1 MKSSGIGGQAV
12 LEGVMMRNRDRY
24 AVAVRKPDGEIS
36 VNNWNTGSVRDRHIL
51 LRLPVVRGV
60 VAFIESLILGIK
72 TLTYSS
78 SFIEENEE
86 QSEKVEVAEV
96 STRKEMLENIL
107 IVALSILL
115 AVGFF
120 MILPFAMSKLFQS
133 RVHSQMILTVI
144 EAALK
149 ILLFLGYVVAISFL
163 SDIKRTL
170 MYHGAEHKTIN
181 CVENGLD
188 LTVENVKKQSR
199 FHRRCGTSFLL
210 VVMLVSIIFFF
221 FIQID
226 NLWLQMLYR
235 VLLIPVVAGV
245 SFELI
250 QFVGNSDNKLVLWIS
265 KPGLWLQRLTTREPD
280 DGMIEVA
287 IASVEAVFDW
297 RAYQAELQKEMARRS
312 RRKKKAE
319 KRKKELA
326 KEKEEA
332 AFADE
337 DTETYDET
345 GIFTGKPE
353 ETDETVWSRSGAT
366 VMEKPETENKK
377 AVESLSN
384 EEKTKEDQ
392 KEPET
397 DREEAVESL
406 PKREKK
412 KTDRKKSEVN
422 WEAVKE
428 AAEEDVKEHVS
439 EKEDIIPENNS
450 EKPAVEV
457 PEDNKKTE
465 KAAKE
470 QTRAGRKPQKTDNRT
485 EKQCGNTEKAAD
497 AQDNTSEVRRRRSSV
512 SPKQEKKSGGVAGI
526 LDRLPKSKKR
536 RELEAREERYRNR
549 AAERM
554 RQIKEQEAKEAAHE
568 RAYQEAKKRR
578 AERLA
583 ATQELPKLDEG
594 RIAAPKVTIE
604 QEADE
609 LKSLDRFFDDKK
621 N

>member
-12 LEGVMMRNRDRY
+12 LEGVMMRNRDKY

-36 VNNWNTGSVRDRHIL
+36 VKNWNTGSVRDRHIL
-51 LRLPVVRGV
+51 LRLPIIRGV
-60 VAFIESLILGIK
+60 AAFIESLILGIK

-78 SFIEENEE
+78 SFIEEDV
-86 QSEKVEVAEV
+86 EKAGQVEVAEV
-96 STRKEMLENIL
+96 SDRKEMLENIL

-115 AVGFF
+115 AIGFF
-120 MILPFAMSKLFQS
+120 MILPFAVSKLFQS
-133 RVHSQMILTVI
+133 RVHSQMMLSVI

-188 LTVENVKKQSR
+188 LTVENVKTQSR
-199 FHRRCGTSFLL
+199 YHRRCGTSFLL

-235 VLLIPVVAGV
+235 ILLVPVVAGV

-250 QFVGNSDNKLVLWIS
+250 QFVGNSDNRLVLWIS
-265 KPGLWLQRLTTREPD
+265 TPGLWLQKLTTREPD

-297 RAYQAELQKEMARRS
+297 RAYQAEVQKEKARRA
-312 RRKKKAE
+312 RRKKKAA
-319 KRKKELA
+319 KKE
-326 KEKEEA
+326 EEENS
-332 AFADE
+332 FARPDE
-337 DTETYDET
+337 EIQQMPVEDQD
-345 GIFTGKPE
+345 
-353 ETDETVWSRSGAT
+353 DQAS
-366 VMEKPETENKK
+366 EKPESVDESVWSQSGAGTVTEEPERQPKREETMIPEKENKK
-377 AVESLSN
+377 
-384 EEKTKEDQ
+384 EEKT
-392 KEPET
+392 
-397 DREEAVESL
+397 AG
-406 PKREKK
+406 KK
-412 KTDRKKSEVN
+412 KQDDRKKPV
-422 WEAVKE
+422 
-428 AAEEDVKEHVS
+428 EEKKQEGRKARKSVE
-439 EKEDIIPENNS
+439 EKKQDDRKL
-450 EKPAVEV
+450 EKPVE
-457 PEDNKKTE
+457 EKKTGDRKIKKPVEE
-465 KAAKE
+465 K
-470 QTRAGRKPQKTDNRT
+470 
-485 EKQCGNTEKAAD
+485 KQDSRE
-497 AQDNTSEVRRRRSSV
+497 
-512 SPKQEKKSGGVAGI
+512 EKKSEEKTASEKRERRGEERRKPAKKSGSAGI
-526 LDRLPKSKKR
+526 FDRLPKSKKR
-536 RELEAREERYRNR
+536 RELEEREARYRNR

-554 RQIKEQEAKEAAHE
+554 RQIKEQEAREAAHE
-568 RAYQEAKKRR
+568 KAYQEAKKRR

-594 RIAAPKVTIE
+594 RTAAPKVTVE
-604 QEADE
+604 QDADD

>member
-12 LEGVMMRNRDRY
+12 LEGVMMRNRDKY

-36 VNNWNTGSVRDRHIL
+36 VKNWNTGSVRDRHIL
-51 LRLPVVRGV
+51 LRLPVIRGV
-60 VAFIESLILGIK
+60 AAFIESLILGIK

-78 SFIEENEE
+78 SFIEEDV
-86 QSEKVEVAEV
+86 EKAGQVEVAEV
-96 STRKEMLENIL
+96 SDRKEMLENIL

-115 AVGFF
+115 AIGFF
-120 MILPFAMSKLFQS
+120 MILPFAVSKLFQS
-133 RVHSQMILTVI
+133 RVHSQMMLSVI

-188 LTVENVKKQSR
+188 LTVENVKTQSR
-199 FHRRCGTSFLL
+199 YHRRCGTSFLL

-235 VLLIPVVAGV
+235 ILLVPVVAGV

-250 QFVGNSDNKLVLWIS
+250 QFVGNSDNRLVLWIS
-265 KPGLWLQRLTTREPD
+265 TPGLWLQKLTTREPD

-297 RAYQAELQKEMARRS
+297 RAYQAEVQKEKARRA
-312 RRKKKAE
+312 RRKKKAA
-319 KRKKELA
+319 KKE
-326 KEKEEA
+326 EEENS
-332 AFADE
+332 FARPDE
-337 DTETYDET
+337 EIQQMPVEDQD
-345 GIFTGKPE
+345 
-353 ETDETVWSRSGAT
+353 DQAS
-366 VMEKPETENKK
+366 EKPESVDESVWSQSGAGTVTEEPERQPKREETMIPEKENKK
-377 AVESLSN
+377 
-384 EEKTKEDQ
+384 EEKT
-392 KEPET
+392 
-397 DREEAVESL
+397 AG
-406 PKREKK
+406 KK
-412 KTDRKKSEVN
+412 KQDDRKKPV
-422 WEAVKE
+422 
-428 AAEEDVKEHVS
+428 EEKKQEGRKARKSVE
-439 EKEDIIPENNS
+439 EKKQDDRKL
-450 EKPAVEV
+450 EKPVE
-457 PEDNKKTE
+457 EKKTGDRKIKKPVEE
-465 KAAKE
+465 KK
-470 QTRAGRKPQKTDNRT
+470 TGDRKIKKPVE
-485 EKQCGNTEKAAD
+485 EKK
-497 AQDNTSEVRRRRSSV
+497 QDSRE
-512 SPKQEKKSGGVAGI
+512 EKKSEEKTASEKRERRGEERRKPAKKSGSAGI
-526 LDRLPKSKKR
+526 FDRLPKSKKR
-536 RELEAREERYRNR
+536 RELEEREARYRNR

-554 RQIKEQEAKEAAHE
+554 RQIKEQEAREAAHE
-568 RAYQEAKKRR
+568 KAYQEAKKRR

-594 RIAAPKVTIE
+594 RTAAPKVTVE
-604 QEADE
+604 QDADD

>member
-12 LEGVMMRNRDRY
+12 LEGVMMRNRDKY

-36 VNNWNTGSVRDRHIL
+36 VKNWNTGSVRDRHIL
-51 LRLPVVRGV
+51 LRLPVIRGV
-60 VAFIESLILGIK
+60 AAFIESLILGIK

-78 SFIEENEE
+78 SFIEEDV
-86 QSEKVEVAEV
+86 EKAGQVEVAEV
-96 STRKEMLENIL
+96 SDRKEMLENIL

-115 AVGFF
+115 AIGFF
-120 MILPFAMSKLFQS
+120 MILPFAVSKLFQS
-133 RVHSQMILTVI
+133 RVHSQMMLSVI

-188 LTVENVKKQSR
+188 LTVENVKTQSR
-199 FHRRCGTSFLL
+199 YHRRCGTSFLL

-235 VLLIPVVAGV
+235 ILLVPVVAGV

-250 QFVGNSDNKLVLWIS
+250 QFVGNSDNRLVLWIS
-265 KPGLWLQRLTTREPD
+265 TPGLWLQKLTTREPD

-297 RAYQAELQKEMARRS
+297 RAYQAEVQKEKARRA
-312 RRKKKAE
+312 RRKKKAA
-319 KRKKELA
+319 KKE
-326 KEKEEA
+326 EEENS
-332 AFADE
+332 FARPDE
-337 DTETYDET
+337 EIQQMPVEDQEDQA
-345 GIFTGKPE
+345 
-353 ETDETVWSRSGAT
+353 S
-366 VMEKPETENKK
+366 EKPESVDESVWSQSGAGTVTEEPERQPKREETMIPEKENKK
-377 AVESLSN
+377 
-384 EEKTKEDQ
+384 EEKT
-392 KEPET
+392 
-397 DREEAVESL
+397 AG
-406 PKREKK
+406 KK
-412 KTDRKKSEVN
+412 KQDDRKKPV
-422 WEAVKE
+422 
-428 AAEEDVKEHVS
+428 EEKKQDDRKL
-439 EKEDIIPENNS
+439 
-450 EKPAVEV
+450 EKPVE
-457 PEDNKKTE
+457 EKKTGDRKIKKPVEE
-465 KAAKE
+465 K
-470 QTRAGRKPQKTDNRT
+470 
-485 EKQCGNTEKAAD
+485 KQDSRE
-497 AQDNTSEVRRRRSSV
+497 
-512 SPKQEKKSGGVAGI
+512 EKKSEEKTASEKRERRGEERRKPAKKSGSAGI
-526 LDRLPKSKKR
+526 FDRLPKSKKR
-536 RELEAREERYRNR
+536 RELEEREARYRNR

-554 RQIKEQEAKEAAHE
+554 RQIKEQEAREAAHE
-568 RAYQEAKKRR
+568 KAYQEAKKRR

-594 RIAAPKVTIE
+594 RTAAPKVTVE
-604 QEADE
+604 QDADD

>member
-12 LEGVMMRNRDRY
+12 LEGVMMRNRDKY

-36 VNNWNTGSVRDRHIL
+36 VKNWNTGSVRDRHIL
-51 LRLPVVRGV
+51 LRLPVIRGV
-60 VAFIESLILGIK
+60 AAFIESLILGIK

-78 SFIEENEE
+78 SFIEENV
-86 QSEKVEVAEV
+86 EKAGQVEVAEV
-96 STRKEMLENIL
+96 SDRKEMLENIL

-115 AVGFF
+115 AIGFF
-120 MILPFAMSKLFQS
+120 MILPFAVSKLFQS
-133 RVHSQMILTVI
+133 RVHSQMMLSVI

-188 LTVENVKKQSR
+188 LTVENVKTQSR
-199 FHRRCGTSFLL
+199 YHRRCGTSFLL

-235 VLLIPVVAGV
+235 ILLVPVVAGV

-250 QFVGNSDNKLVLWIS
+250 QFVGNSDNRLVLWIS
-265 KPGLWLQRLTTREPD
+265 TPGLWLQKLTTREPD

-297 RAYQAELQKEMARRS
+297 RAYQAEVQKEKARRA
-312 RRKKKAE
+312 RRKKKAA
-319 KRKKELA
+319 KKE
-326 KEKEEA
+326 EEENS
-332 AFADE
+332 FARPDE
-337 DTETYDET
+337 EIQQMPVEDQD
-345 GIFTGKPE
+345 
-353 ETDETVWSRSGAT
+353 DQAS
-366 VMEKPETENKK
+366 EKPESVDESVWSQSGAGTVTEEPERQPKREETMIPEKENKK
-377 AVESLSN
+377 
-384 EEKTKEDQ
+384 EEKT
-392 KEPET
+392 
-397 DREEAVESL
+397 AG
-406 PKREKK
+406 KK
-412 KTDRKKSEVN
+412 KQDDRKKPV
-422 WEAVKE
+422 
-428 AAEEDVKEHVS
+428 EEKKQEGRKARKSVE
-439 EKEDIIPENNS
+439 EKKQDDRKL
-450 EKPAVEV
+450 EKPVE
-457 PEDNKKTE
+457 EKKTGDRKIKKPVEE
-465 KAAKE
+465 K
-470 QTRAGRKPQKTDNRT
+470 
-485 EKQCGNTEKAAD
+485 KQDSRE
-497 AQDNTSEVRRRRSSV
+497 
-512 SPKQEKKSGGVAGI
+512 EKKSEEKTASEKRERRGEERRKPAKKSGSAGI
-526 LDRLPKSKKR
+526 FDRLPKSKKR
-536 RELEAREERYRNR
+536 RELEEREARYRNR

-554 RQIKEQEAKEAAHE
+554 RQIKEQEAREAAHE
-568 RAYQEAKKRR
+568 KAYQEAKKRR

-594 RIAAPKVTIE
+594 RTAAPKVTVE
-604 QEADE
+604 QDADD

>member
-12 LEGVMMRNRDRY
+12 LEGVMMRNRDKY

-36 VNNWNTGSVRDRHIL
+36 VKNWNTGSVRDRHIL
-51 LRLPVVRGV
+51 LRLPVIRGV
-60 VAFIESLILGIK
+60 AAFIESLILGIK

-78 SFIEENEE
+78 SFIEEDV
-86 QSEKVEVAEV
+86 EKAGQVEVAEV
-96 STRKEMLENIL
+96 SDRKEMLENIL

-115 AVGFF
+115 AIGFF
-120 MILPFAMSKLFQS
+120 MILPFAVSKLFQS
-133 RVHSQMILTVI
+133 RVHSQMMLSVI

-188 LTVENVKKQSR
+188 LTVENVKTQSR
-199 FHRRCGTSFLL
+199 YHRRCGTSFLL

-235 VLLIPVVAGV
+235 ILLVPVVAGV

-250 QFVGNSDNKLVLWIS
+250 QFVGNSDNRLVLWIS
-265 KPGLWLQRLTTREPD
+265 TPGLWLQKLTTREPD

-297 RAYQAELQKEMARRS
+297 RAYQAEIQKEKARRV
-312 RRKKKAE
+312 RRKKKAA
-319 KRKKELA
+319 KKE
-326 KEKEEA
+326 EEENS
-332 AFADE
+332 FARPDE
-337 DTETYDET
+337 EIQQMPVEDQD
-345 GIFTGKPE
+345 
-353 ETDETVWSRSGAT
+353 DQAS
-366 VMEKPETENKK
+366 EKPESVDESVWSQSGAGTVTEEPERQPKREETMIPEKENKK
-377 AVESLSN
+377 
-384 EEKTKEDQ
+384 EEKT
-392 KEPET
+392 
-397 DREEAVESL
+397 AG
-406 PKREKK
+406 KK
-412 KTDRKKSEVN
+412 KQDDRKKPV
-422 WEAVKE
+422 
-428 AAEEDVKEHVS
+428 EEKKQEGRKARKSVE
-439 EKEDIIPENNS
+439 EKKQDDRKL
-450 EKPAVEV
+450 EKPVE
-457 PEDNKKTE
+457 EKKTGDRKIKKPVEE
-465 KAAKE
+465 K
-470 QTRAGRKPQKTDNRT
+470 
-485 EKQCGNTEKAAD
+485 KQDSRE
-497 AQDNTSEVRRRRSSV
+497 
-512 SPKQEKKSGGVAGI
+512 EKKSEEKTASEKRERRGEERRKPAKKSGSAGI
-526 LDRLPKSKKR
+526 FDRLPKSKKR
-536 RELEAREERYRNR
+536 RELEEREARYRNR

-554 RQIKEQEAKEAAHE
+554 RQIKEQEAREAAHE
-568 RAYQEAKKRR
+568 KAYQEAKKRR

-594 RIAAPKVTIE
+594 RTAAPKVTVE
-604 QEADE
+604 QDADD

>member
-12 LEGVMMRNRDRY
+12 LEGVMMRNRDKY

-36 VNNWNTGSVRDRHIL
+36 VKNWNTGSVRDRHIL
-51 LRLPVVRGV
+51 LRLPVIRGV
-60 VAFIESLILGIK
+60 AAFIESLILGIK

-78 SFIEENEE
+78 SFIEEDV
-86 QSEKVEVAEV
+86 EKAGQVEVAEV
-96 STRKEMLENIL
+96 SDRKEMLENIL

-115 AVGFF
+115 AIGFF
-120 MILPFAMSKLFQS
+120 MILPFAVSKLFQS
-133 RVHSQMILTVI
+133 RVHSQMMLSVI

-188 LTVENVKKQSR
+188 LTVENVKTQSR
-199 FHRRCGTSFLL
+199 YHRRCGTSFLL

-235 VLLIPVVAGV
+235 ILLVPVVAGV

-250 QFVGNSDNKLVLWIS
+250 QFVGNSDNRLVLWIS
-265 KPGLWLQRLTTREPD
+265 TPGLWLQKLTTREPD

-297 RAYQAELQKEMARRS
+297 RAYQAEVQKEKARRA
-312 RRKKKAE
+312 RRKKKAA
-319 KRKKELA
+319 KKE
-326 KEKEEA
+326 EEENS
-332 AFADE
+332 FARPDE
-337 DTETYDET
+337 EIQQMPVEDQD
-345 GIFTGKPE
+345 
-353 ETDETVWSRSGAT
+353 DQAS
-366 VMEKPETENKK
+366 EKPESVDESVWSQSGAGTVTEEPERQPKREETMIPEKENKK
-377 AVESLSN
+377 
-384 EEKTKEDQ
+384 EEKT
-392 KEPET
+392 
-397 DREEAVESL
+397 AG
-406 PKREKK
+406 KK
-412 KTDRKKSEVN
+412 KQDDRKKPV
-422 WEAVKE
+422 
-428 AAEEDVKEHVS
+428 EEKKQEGRKARKSVE
-439 EKEDIIPENNS
+439 EKKQDDRKL
-450 EKPAVEV
+450 EKPVE
-457 PEDNKKTE
+457 EKKTGDRKIKKPVEE
-465 KAAKE
+465 K
-470 QTRAGRKPQKTDNRT
+470 R
-485 EKQCGNTEKAAD
+485 
-497 AQDNTSEVRRRRSSV
+497 QDSRE
-512 SPKQEKKSGGVAGI
+512 EKKSEEKTASEKRERRGEERRKPAKKSGSAWI
-526 LDRLPKSKKR
+526 FDRLPKSKKR
-536 RELEAREERYRNR
+536 RELEEREARYRNR

-554 RQIKEQEAKEAAHE
+554 RQIKEQEAREAAHE
-568 RAYQEAKKRR
+568 KAYQEAKKRR

-594 RIAAPKVTIE
+594 RTAAPKVTVE
-604 QEADE
+604 QDADD